1 MNRLSH
7 KTILYGAAGGL
18 GGSAA
23 WIFILWLSAAADQG
37 LQTEIMLGALA
48 GMFIGAFIWSHEA
61 LVGRQYL
68 SAMKRAAIG
77 AAAGLLGGAAGAG
90 LGNTTFTALGMVV
103 AELGGFT
110 ASLGMA
116 LSVALGWAIL
126 GATVGLSGGMM
137 IRSRERTFYGFIGG
151 ALGGL
156 FGGALFY
163 ELSATSLW
171 SALAGLML
179 LGMSIGGFI
188 SLVEEAFVSATLKVV
203 KGRHLGR
210 AFPLLKDL
218 NVVGRDDRSDV
229 CLSGAEGVGLEHAVI
244 KRNKGHFSIETNE
257 QGKAVY
263 VNQKMTRSSSLLDG
277 DVVRVGS
284 VLLLFTAVKQ
294 AADSAVAKAAAMAVI
309 MLISLLVTAGIGMAT
324 QADGPLSLQ
333 ITQFDLGEFPL
344 VKAYVSVLDANGKP
358 VRGQAK
364 EQVKLTENGH
374 AIDIDSMQMTGT
386 GGLRDPLNLAIVVD
400 RSESMTGEKIERAKE
415 SVLRFISLM
424 EPGDRAALISFSDKV
439 EALEPLTG
447 SQDVL
452 RRAVMNIQPGGH
464 TALFDAIARGVESL
478 SNVSGRRAVIV
489 LTDGIANRGALDLDQ
504 AVETAAKAYVSVS
517 VIGLGKDVR
526 TERLEGIAKDTG
538 GTYFYAPLADGLADI
553 YSTIS
558 NRIHNEYVITYHT
571 QKRADY
577 LRKVTIALNTGEE
590 TKRAYFQPQSSLFGA
605 GARPP
610 VWAFAIPL
618 VSILGFIALS
628 RRKIEHQYQTG
639 HLSLV
644 RGKGT
649 RKDIDIGAT
658 VTIGRD
664 ERNTLGLFKDTGISQ
679 QHAEVIKENGRYI
692 IEDKGSETGTLV
704 NKKPVTKR
712 QVLEDGDVINVGNST
727 IVFSEQS
734 RRTCAC
740 GSSLRTGAKFCGKCG
755 NRSQEPVVRSMA

>member
-1 MNRLSH
+1 
-7 KTILYGAAGGL
+7 
-18 GGSAA
+18 
-23 WIFILWLSAAADQG
+23 
-37 LQTEIMLGALA
+37 
-48 GMFIGAFIWSHEA
+48 
-61 LVGRQYL
+61 
-68 SAMKRAAIG
+68 
-77 AAAGLLGGAAGAG
+77 
-90 LGNTTFTALGMVV
+90 
-103 AELGGFT
+103 
-110 ASLGMA
+110 
-116 LSVALGWAIL
+116 
-126 GATVGLSGGMM
+126 
-137 IRSRERTFYGFIGG
+137 
-151 ALGGL
+151 
-156 FGGALFY
+156 
-163 ELSATSLW
+163 
-171 SALAGLML
+171 
-179 LGMSIGGFI
+179 
-188 SLVEEAFVSATLKVV
+188 
-203 KGRHLGR
+203 
-210 AFPLLKDL
+210 
-218 NVVGRDDRSDV
+218 
-229 CLSGAEGVGLEHAVI
+229 VI

-294 AADSAVAKAAAMAVI
+294 AADSAVAKAATMAVI
-309 MLISLLVTAGIGMAT
+309 MLIALLGTIGEGMAT

-333 ITQFDLGEFPL
+333 ITQFDLGAFPL

-364 EQVKLTENGH
+364 EQVKLTENDH

-464 TALFDAIARGVESL
+464 TALFDAIARGVGSL

-526 TERLEGIAKDTG
+526 TARLEGIAKDTG

-558 NRIHNEYVITYHT
+558 NRIHNEYVLTYHT

-610 VWAFAIPL
+610 MWAFAIPL
-618 VSILGFIALS
+618 VSILGFVTLS
-628 RRKIEHQYQTG
+628 LRKIEHQYQTG

-679 QHAEVIKENGRYI
+679 QHAEVIQENGRYI

-755 NRSQEPVVRSMA
+755 VSSQEYGVREHGAESMEHKGK